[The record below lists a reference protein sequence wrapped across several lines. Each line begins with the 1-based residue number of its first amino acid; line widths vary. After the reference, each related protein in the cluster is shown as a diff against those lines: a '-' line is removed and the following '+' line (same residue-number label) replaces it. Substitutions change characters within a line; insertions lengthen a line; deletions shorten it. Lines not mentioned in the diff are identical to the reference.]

1 MDASVVGHTH
11 RMKDDRRVKGIE
23 EKQED
28 VGLVLD
34 KRGGKGGGKVEGM
47 REERER
53 ERESPCEYVIR
64 SSSFARNRAVE

>member
-11 RMKDDRRVKGIE
+11 RMKDDRRVKGIEE

-34 KRGGKGGGKVEGM
+34 KRGGKGGGKVEGI
-47 REERER
+47 RGRER
-53 ERESPCEYVIR
+53 ERVHANMLYAQAR
-64 SSSFARNRAVE
+64 SLVTAQ

>member
-23 EKQED
+23 EEKQED

-34 KRGGKGGGKVEGM
+34 KRGGKGGVEGI
-47 REERER
+47 RGR

>member
-34 KRGGKGGGKVEGM
+34 KRWKRGW
-47 REERER
+47 
-53 ERESPCEYVIR
+53 
-64 SSSFARNRAVE
+64 

>member
-11 RMKDDRRVKGIE
+11 RMKDDRRVKGIEE

-34 KRGGKGGGKVEGM
+34 KRGGKGGGKVEG
-47 REERER
+47 ER

>member
-1 MDASVVGHTH
+1 
-11 RMKDDRRVKGIE
+11 MKDDRRVKGIE
-23 EKQED
+23 EEKQEED

-34 KRGGKGGGKVEGM
+34 KRGGKGGGKVEGIRA
-47 REERER
+47 REGER

>member
-34 KRGGKGGGKVEGM
+34 KRGGKGGGKVEGI

-53 ERESPCEYVIR
+53 ERVHANMLYAQAR
-64 SSSFARNRAVE
+64 SLVTAQ